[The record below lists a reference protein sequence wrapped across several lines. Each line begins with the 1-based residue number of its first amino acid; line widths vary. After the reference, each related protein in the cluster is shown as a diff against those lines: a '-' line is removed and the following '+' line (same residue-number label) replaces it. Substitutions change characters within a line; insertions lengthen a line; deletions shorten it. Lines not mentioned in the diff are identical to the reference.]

1 MVLKHVYVWGCL
13 FLIKMK
19 KLGPKRINDLP
30 RVTELETDRSGKQT
44 WVSDSKSTLVT
55 VGL

>member
-44 WVSDSKSTLVT
+44 WVSDSKSTLLT
-55 VGL
+55 AGL

>member
-1 MVLKHVYVWGCL
+1 MCGVVCL

-19 KLGPKRINDLP
+19 RLGPKRINDLP
-30 RVTELETDRSGKQT
+30 GVTELETDRSGKQT